1 MNAQATQSCLAT
13 QADQMSD
20 AGRPEKGVW
29 ISQFKSPD
37 TISGPGRAVGR
48 RLGSVLLAFSFC
60 VLTALPAAAAE
71 SVPGR
76 ARPPDTSGPRHN
88 APAAIV
94 AVMPLSTGICG
105 SVFSPLQ
112 SALGNRRR
120 MLQFGVIG
128 MCIALY
134 IIMWRR

>member
-1 MNAQATQSCLAT
+1 MNAQATQFCLAT
-13 QADQMSD
+13 QADQMSH
-20 AGRPEKGVW
+20 AGRPGKGVW
-29 ISQFKSPD
+29 ISQFKGPD

-48 RLGSVLLAFSFC
+48 RLGSVLLALSFC

-71 SVPGR
+71 SVSGQ
-76 ARPPDTSGPRHN
+76 ARPPDSYGPRNN

-94 AVMPLSTGICG
+94 AVTPLSTGICG
-105 SVFSPLQ
+105 SLFSPMQ
-112 SALGNRRR
+112 SVLGNRRR